1 MALKWPIMCWC
12 AVEKLLTHS
21 LTRIQLY
28 TGKSYGSVVSII
40 SLYSQYTDDGIITS
54 IYTELIW
61 SIMFSGVSAAW
72 QRSVFNWSNA
82 TCFLLPP
89 IDFIS
94 NPFLGQLSKRVSYLC
109 KVPDD
114 LSKVRKQTYHFSDM
128 LIIYP
133 TNLTCGK
140 AKLHLVRFNVILN
153 LLISDKL
160 F

>member
-1 MALKWPIMCWC
+1 MGCP
-12 AVEKLLTHS
+12 LLD
-21 LTRIQLY
+21 
-28 TGKSYGSVVSII
+28 KEVS
-40 SLYSQYTDDGIITS
+40 STDQMQPAFVTP
-54 IYTELIW
+54 
-61 SIMFSGVSAAW
+61 
-72 QRSVFNWSNA
+72 R
-82 TCFLLPP
+82 
-89 IDFIS
+89 DFIR

-109 KVPDD
+109 KVLDE
-114 LSKVRKQTYHFSDM
+114 LLKVRKQTYHFSHL